1 MDIIE
6 KNIKKLINYNQNIK
20 SYNCKHRLQNIVTG
34 AIFNMLL
41 IKIIDN
47 KLLRTYYLDK
57 EKLLREDVFSIEK
70 RIELNY
76 TDSEY
81 RIDIFI
87 QFPNKKECII
97 IEVLESNTHIKELKY
112 SSSYQK
118 ERISEIDSLNDNC
131 IGTFFIWIPMLYDKK
146 YFNRIID
153 IIEER
158 LLDLI
163 RVSYQNDYIKSIID
177 DTFCKGMGETAIL
190 LYEKDNHLD
199 NLITKLTIK
208 KLYKQLK
215 KITSLTITRKQLKKR
230 INNINLKN
238 KIKILEGKYFTSFG
252 LEKIVSL
259 FSEDDFEC
267 PDDILKCNIVRKA
280 LCLIVQEMKKV
291 VEVMKRKN
299 ILIGYS
305 DENAF
310 FNYKKSEYKISFI
323 NKRRKFELLLLINNS
338 KSRKNEFLKIFNSKE
353 LTYLAITN
361 LLTYTRKENKKSDD
375 ISFL

>member
-208 KLYKQLK
+208 NY
-215 KITSLTITRKQLKKR
+215 
-230 INNINLKN
+230 INN
-238 KIKILEGKYFTSFG
+238 
-252 LEKIVSL
+252 
-259 FSEDDFEC
+259 
-267 PDDILKCNIVRKA
+267 
-280 LCLIVQEMKKV
+280 
-291 VEVMKRKN
+291 
-299 ILIGYS
+299 
-305 DENAF
+305 
-310 FNYKKSEYKISFI
+310 
-323 NKRRKFELLLLINNS
+323 
-338 KSRKNEFLKIFNSKE
+338 
-353 LTYLAITN
+353 
-361 LLTYTRKENKKSDD
+361 
-375 ISFL
+375 